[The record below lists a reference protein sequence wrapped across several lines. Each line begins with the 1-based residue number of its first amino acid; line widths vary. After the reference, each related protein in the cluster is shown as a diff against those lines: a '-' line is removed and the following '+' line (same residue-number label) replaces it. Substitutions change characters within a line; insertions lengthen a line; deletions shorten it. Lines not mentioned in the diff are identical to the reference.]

1 MHKVRVLAGLRLMTA
16 IAASFGTV
24 RAVELQPA
32 PEDGSVRQWLLCGT
46 FPNPG
51 GRGEEVA
58 WDIDFLEPT
67 GGSSVCQPGPHTAQP
82 VLDVNRQRTGDYAL
96 WLPVDSDT
104 PQINLVDL
112 NTNHGGD
119 FAYAVCY
126 LATYVILDQA
136 ADVTMR
142 IYSDDGNKTWLN
154 GELTALKRLVSGCV
168 ILSP

>member
-1 MHKVRVLAGLRLMTA
+1 MAAVRDV
-16 IAASFGTV
+16 S
-24 RAVELQPA
+24 
-32 PEDGSVRQWLLCGT
+32 
-46 FPNPG
+46 
-51 GRGEEVA
+51 
-58 WDIDFLEPT
+58 
-67 GGSSVCQPGPHTAQP
+67 QPGPHTAQP

-112 NTNHGGD
+112 NTNRGGD

-126 LATYVILDQA
+126 LATYVLLDQA